1 MRSLIAARLPGVPA
15 PRCLAA
21 FTLALGLTLLTA
33 CGGSAPAATTG
44 AAACQGQHWVG
55 AWSASPQAS
64 TLLSGSGLAIQEFEA
79 DLLAHQSIFP
89 KLALA
94 QVFNDQSLRLI
105 VAPHAAGQAI
115 RLRLSNRFQKSAV
128 TLDHVY
134 VGLSQSGATLVP
146 GSNRPVSFGGAAE
159 VSLAPG
165 AEISSDAVALPVQP
179 FQNLAISFHI
189 KGLLVAV
196 DYHLTA
202 QQVSYLSA
210 LPGSYGDQEGTSAFL
225 TTVSS
230 WYALD
235 GVDVLAPAATGAVV
249 SFGDSLTDGYLSSYN
264 SNSRYPDF
272 LARRLLADSSAPR
285 LSVLDAGISGN
296 FVASDSYIFGP
307 SGTSRFAADALAQP
321 GVTDV
326 IVYEG
331 INDIGG
337 TPNDAATADRIIA
350 AYKTLIAQAHAQ
362 GLNVIGATLTP
373 AAGAKDS
380 EAGQAGEAQAL
391 RQTVN
396 DWIRGSGA
404 FDAVADFD
412 AAVRD
417 PADPTRIAA
426 QYDGGDHLHFNDAG
440 YQALA
445 AAVDTGSLRG
455 TGCR

>member
-1 MRSLIAARLPGVPA
+1 LQGALCAAL
-15 PRCLAA
+15 LAA
-21 FTLALGLTLLTA
+21 CSGSTA
-33 CGGSAPAATTG
+33 PSDTTAG
-44 AAACQGQHWVG
+44 AKCEGQHWLA

-64 TLLSGSGLAIQEFEA
+64 TLLSGSGLAVQEFEA
-79 DLLAHQSIFP
+79 DLLAHQDIFP
-89 KLALA
+89 NLALA

-105 VAPHAAGQAI
+105 VAPHAAGASI

-134 VGLSQSGATLVP
+134 VGLSRSGTSLVP
-146 GSNRPVSFGGAAE
+146 GSNQAVSFGGSGT

-165 AEISSDAVALPVQP
+165 AEVSSDAVALPVHP

-202 QQVSYLSA
+202 QQVSYLSP
-210 LPGSYGDQEGTSAFL
+210 LPGSYGDQENGTAFG

-230 WYALD
+230 WYVLN
-235 GVDVLAPAATGAVV
+235 GIDVLAPAASGAVV

-272 LARRLLADSSAPR
+272 LARRLLADASAPP
-285 LSVLDAGISGN
+285 LSVVDAGISGN

-307 SGTSRFAADALAQP
+307 AGTSRFAADALAQP

-337 TPNDAATADRIIA
+337 APNAAATADQIIA
-350 AYKTLIAQAHAQ
+350 ADKTLIAQAHAQ

-373 AAGAKDS
+373 AGGAKDS
-380 EAGQAGEAQAL
+380 AAGKTGEPQAL

-445 AAVDTGSLRG
+445 AAVDLGSLRG

>member
-1 MRSLIAARLPGVPA
+1 MRLLTAACALGDTAHR
-15 PRCLAA
+15 RLAA
-21 FTLALGLTLLTA
+21 FTLALGLALLPA
-33 CGGSAPAATTG
+33 CGGSAPATG
-44 AAACQGQHWVG
+44 TAACQGQHWVG

-64 TLLSGSGLAIQEFEA
+64 TLLSGSGLAVQEFEA
-79 DLLAHQSIFP
+79 DLLAHQDIFP
-89 KLALA
+89 NLALA
-94 QVFNDQSLRLI
+94 QAFNDQSLRLI
-105 VAPHAAGQAI
+105 VAPHAAGETI

-134 VGLSQSGATLVP
+134 VGLSQSGANLVP
-146 GSNRPVSFGGAAE
+146 GSNRAVRFGGNGE

-202 QQVSYLSA
+202 QQVSYLSP
-210 LPGSYGDQEGTSAFL
+210 LPGSYSDQENGSAFG

-230 WYALD
+230 WYVLN
-235 GVDVLAPAATGAVV
+235 GIDVLAPAVSGAVV

-272 LARRLLADSSAPR
+272 LARRLLANASAPP
-285 LSVLDAGISGN
+285 LSVVDAGISGN

-307 SGTSRFAADALAQP
+307 AGTSRFAADALAQP

-337 TPNDAATADRIIA
+337 APNDAATADRIIA
-350 AYKTLIAQAHAQ
+350 ADKALIAQAHAQ

-373 AAGAKDS
+373 AGGAKDS
-380 EAGQAGEAQAL
+380 AAGKAGEPQAL
-391 RQTVN
+391 RQAVN

-417 PADPTRIAA
+417 PTDPTRIAA

-445 AAVDTGSLRG
+445 AAVDLGSLRG
-455 TGCR
+455 SGCR